1 MSVKKKEYLPFVSTW
16 VHSRFFVGIPVAY
29 FLVFCA
35 VILCVFTF
43 WVPCYDV
50 RSDLKEKTMFGSSL
64 PPVVH
69 RMAYVL
75 FAFSLCLCALVVSIT
90 YRVVF
95 WLCFSSSSVPYIA
108 SFSGFPF
115 LITPSVFSNVY
126 FLKD

>member
-1 MSVKKKEYLPFVSTW
+1 MLRRRNIYPSRAPEFTPGFLSVSLLL
-16 VHSRFFVGIPVAY
+16 I

-43 WVPCYDV
+43 WVPCFDV

-64 PPVVH
+64 SPVVH